1 MSLPDYQED
10 PAASDRPVRPYS
22 EIPATKTTFGLNL
35 EVLKKIYN
43 DNKPSEYL
51 EKQTKLHGSI
61 YRLTGAPGLS
71 ELVCVTDPRD
81 AETVFRVGDHD
92 IPKRLSLGEWKLA
105 RKELKKPMGLF
116 LS

>member
-1 MSLPDYQED
+1 MSLSHYQED

-22 EIPATKTTFGLNL
+22 EIPATKTTFGLNMEL
-35 EVLKKIYN
+35 LKDPK
-43 DNKPSEYL
+43 KMPEYM

-81 AETVFRVGDHD
+81 AETVFRMGDISTPMRFPFD
-92 IPKRLSLGEWKLA
+92 EWKQA